1 MKNQGFTLIEILVVV
16 LIIGIL
22 AAIAVPKYQ
31 ESVERSIMQEAIT
44 NLKTIAQANDVFML
58 TNNRYATATELDK
71 LDVTIPGATNVT
83 RFGPNRIATKY
94 FLYSSGT
101 SGSTAHK
108 AVAHRLPIEESTNYS
123 HYYLFINTN
132 NNKLGCWVPAT
143 TNKIQTKLC
152 NKVSRDGSL

>member
-1 MKNQGFTLIEILVVV
+1 MKSQGFTLIELLVVV

-22 AAIAVPKYQ
+22 AAIALPKYK

-44 NLKTIAQANDVFML
+44 NLRAIARANDVFFL
-58 TNNRYATATELDK
+58 SNDRYATATELDK
-71 LDVTIPGATNVT
+71 LDITIPGATDVM
-83 RFGPNRIATKY
+83 RFGPNRAATKY

-123 HYYLFINTN
+123 HYYLYINVSD
-132 NNKLGCWVPAT
+132 NKLGCHNAT
-143 TNKIQTKLC
+143 TDAIQTKLC